1 MIITRAPLRISFVGG
16 GTDLP
21 DFYRQYP
28 GRTISVT
35 IDKFTY
41 VIINHIP
48 HTKKVIVKYRDTEL
62 VDHPSQLKHNRVKH
76 SLLDLGINRDIEIGS
91 FADIS
96 SSAGLGSSSAF
107 STALLKGLYAFKGR
121 NLNREETAKEAC
133 RLEIEL
139 LKEPIGKQDQYA
151 ASFGGFNIFQ
161 FNSDESVDVNPVY
174 ISHNDKI
181 KWQNHLLLFFTGIT
195 RPAATIFAEQR
206 SNIAN
211 NIAVLK
217 EMSDSVFEFE
227 KKLMARD
234 YQGLGIM
241 LNEAWQKKKKL
252 ASNISG
258 DLLDQLYDTGIK
270 AGAWGGKILGAGG
283 GGCIL
288 FVAPPEMHDSVQKSI
303 REFAVKNNMIGF
315 EEIPVKFTE
324 CGTDI
329 VYRANRY

>member
-28 GRTISVT
+28 GRVISAT

-41 VIINHIP
+41 VTINHIP
-48 HTKKVIVKYRDTEL
+48 HTKKIIVKYRDTEM
-62 VDHPSQLKHNRVKH
+62 VDHPSQLKHTRVKH
-76 SLLDLGINRDIEIGS
+76 VLLDLGINNDIEIGS
-91 FADIS
+91 FADIA

-107 STALLKGLYAFKGR
+107 STALLKGLHAFKGR
-121 NLNREETAKEAC
+121 NLNREETAQRAC

-161 FNSDESVDVNPVY
+161 FNPDESVNVNPVY
-174 ISHNDKI
+174 ISHNNKI
-181 KWQNHLLLFFTGIT
+181 EWQNHILLFFTGIT
-195 RPAATIFAEQR
+195 RPAATILTEQR

-211 NIAVLK
+211 NIIVLK

-234 YQGLGIM
+234 YEGLGNM
-241 LNEAWQKKKKL
+241 LDEAWQKKKSL

-258 DLLDQLYDTGIK
+258 SILDQLYDAGIK
-270 AGAWGGKILGAGG
+270 AGVWGGKILGAGG
-283 GGCIL
+283 GGCVL
-288 FVAPPEMHDSVQKSI
+288 FAAPPERHGGIRKSI
-303 REFAVKNNMIGF
+303 WEFAVKNNMIGF
-315 EEIPVKFTE
+315 EEIPIKFTE

-329 VYRANRY
+329 VYRANRH